1 MTHNQSMTQPEY
13 DTQSQHDTQP
23 QHGIQPEHDMCSGQ
37 DMQKETLSPSSSFS
51 NTNAKWTVKR
61 LRSRSGAKGIG
72 IDRRLE
78 DSHEQTSP
86 KVTSPKTG
94 LPWSRKRKRGGDLT
108 QLAGRF
114 GSVNVR
120 EEMEEMEERYSA
132 SSKPHS
138 PQCSNAER
146 LLNHLQ
152 TGSGPVLR
160 GLPLLRMR
168 LERRF
173 ISEKMYRI
181 RKRMTLQ
188 TFTIL

>member
-1 MTHNQSMTQPEY
+1 MR
-13 DTQSQHDTQP
+13 
-23 QHGIQPEHDMCSGQ
+23 SGQ

-78 DSHEQTSP
+78 ESHEQTSP
-86 KVTSPKTG
+86 KVTSPKMG
-94 LPWSRKRKRGGDLT
+94 LPWSCKRKRGRNDLT

-114 GSVNVR
+114 GSVNVH
-120 EEMEEMEERYSA
+120 EEMEEMEERYS
-132 SSKPHS
+132 
-138 PQCSNAER
+138 Q
-146 LLNHLQ
+146 LLEQAQNRILRNVPRQ
-152 TGSGPVLR
+152 SDFSTIFKMDPGQFIR

-168 LERRF
+168 LERHF